1 MLDGIA
7 FPVSKR
13 EAALTPAPERP
24 AITPETL
31 RRLAFDQSIRWT
43 SQNDDLWQ
51 LIDNDLWQ
59 LTRNPSLILSTVP
72 EQRLETILQR
82 AECHRLVEGI
92 VEAQQARLER
102 PTWFAS
108 QNCGETLTR
117 VAYFS
122 MEYMLS
128 EALPIYSGG
137 LGNVAGD
144 QLKAASDLGV
154 PVTAVGMLWQHGYF
168 RQSIGPDTHQQA
180 LYPVNDTRQMPIE
193 PLLDADG
200 APLRLAIQLPGLQ
213 IWLRGWQATVGLNR
227 LLLLDTNDPANPPI
241 ARLIASELYGG
252 DNEMRLRQELVLGIG
267 GWRLLEAAG
276 LRPDVLHLNDG
287 HAAFAVLERARSHM
301 ARERVSFSVA
311 LNATRAG
318 NLFTTHTPV
327 EAGFDRFPPEL
338 VSNYLERYAEYEL
351 GISLQAL
358 LAMGRKQPQDP
369 REPFNMAYLAT
380 RGAGA
385 VNAVSQLHGRTSR
398 YIFRELYPR
407 WPIESVPVGHVT
419 NGIHLPTWVSPDAEA
434 HWYELHGDEIPW
446 RGTDQGSVD
455 ELLARVDDRWLW
467 QIRQYA
473 RGELLAFVRSH
484 LARSLAVHGA
494 SPAEIEVAGS
504 RLHPEHLTLGFA
516 RRFASYKRPNLLLQ
530 DPERL
535 AAILTHPAYPVQL
548 LVAGKAHPAD
558 RTGQALLSEW
568 QRFAARAD
576 IAGRVIFLE
585 DYDMRI
591 ARHMVQGVDV
601 WLNTPRRPWEAS
613 GTSGMKVL
621 ANGGL
626 NLSQLDGWWAE
637 AYAADLG
644 WAVGDGLEHEPEHD
658 AADAEQLYRL
668 LEEQVVPCFYR
679 RDEQQIPAAWVKRM
693 RRSMSELVERFSA
706 DRTVR
711 EYTERYYLP
720 LATAY
725 RQRCADGSAS
735 ASALSRQITCLRS
748 YWHELA
754 FEQIEWR
761 SESDIHHVEVR
772 LHLGRIEPQQI
783 TVQLFAEPQG
793 GEPAAVHA
801 LTLQHHD
808 GAYATFQG
816 DAITQRPPAD
826 YTARV
831 IPSSELGLAVPLEL
845 SLILW
850 QR

>member
-1 MLDGIA
+1 M
-7 FPVSKR
+7 
-13 EAALTPAPERP
+13 TPAFERP

-51 LIDNDLWQ
+51 LIDNDLWK

-72 EQRLETILQR
+72 EQTLEALLRR
-82 AECHRLVEGI
+82 ADCHRLVAGM
-92 VEAQQARLER
+92 VQAQQARLQQ
-102 PTWFAS
+102 PTWFAR
-108 QNCGETLTR
+108 QNFGDKLAR

-168 RQSIGPDTHQQA
+168 RQSIGPDGRQQA

-193 PLLDADG
+193 PLLDASG
-200 APLRLAIQLPGLQ
+200 TPLRLAIQLPGLQ

-241 ARLIASELYGG
+241 ARLITSELYGG

-276 LRPDVLHLNDG
+276 LRADVLHLNDG

-301 ARERVSFSVA
+301 ARERVTFEVA

-338 VSNYLERYAEYEL
+338 VSKYLERYAEYEL
-351 GISLQAL
+351 GIPLQSM
-358 LAMGRKQPQDP
+358 LAMGRKHAQDAA
-369 REPFNMAYLAT
+369 EPFNMAYLAT

-419 NGIHLPTWVSPDAEA
+419 NGIHLPAWVSPNAEA
-434 HWYELHGDEIPW
+434 HWYELHGDDIPW
-446 RGTDQGSVD
+446 RGTDQASVD

-467 QIRQYA
+467 QIRQHA
-473 RGELLAFVRSH
+473 RSELLGFVRSH

-494 SPAEIEVAGS
+494 SPTEIEVAGS
-504 RLHPEHLTLGFA
+504 RLHPERLTLGFA
-516 RRFASYKRPNLLLQ
+516 RRFATYKRPNLLLQ

-535 AAILTHPAYPVQL
+535 ARILCHPDHPVQL

-558 RTGQALLSEW
+558 RAGQALLTEW
-568 QRFAARAD
+568 QQFADRPD
-576 IAGRVIFLE
+576 VAGQVVFLE

-637 AYAADLG
+637 AYVADLG

-658 AADAEQLYRL
+658 AVDAEQLYRL
-668 LEEQVVPCFYR
+668 LEEQVVPCFYK
-679 RDEQQIPAAWVKRM
+679 RDEQDIPTAWVKRM
-693 RRSMSELVERFSA
+693 RRSMSELVEQFSA

-720 LATAY
+720 LSTAY
-725 RQRCADGSAS
+725 RQRCADGSAL
-735 ASALSRQITCLRS
+735 ATTLAQQVTWLQGH
-748 YWHELA
+748 WHELDFVDVQWLRDGDQYRIKA
-754 FEQIEWR
+754 RLHVGNIEPAQIRVELFR
-761 SESDIHHVEVR
+761 QKPDGEGADIHSLR
-772 LHLGRIEPQQI
+772 LTR
-783 TVQLFAEPQG
+783 
-793 GEPAAVHA
+793 
-801 LTLQHHD
+801 HD
-808 GAYATFQG
+808 GAFAIFQG
-816 DAITQRPPAD
+816 QLPAGSPQGD

-831 IPSSELGLAVPLEL
+831 IPSTELGIAIPLELGLI
-845 SLILW
+845 SW